1 MLRFSRRKT
10 SSKCDEAVC
19 SSNGCVGGRSG
30 EDVWS
35 MGAKTGSDGAPVH
48 TSDEYCIPD
57 VQPQPSTYLTQCGEA
72 QNKTRRTKPLSVL
85 HVIRDK
91 LKPSAS
97 KSRSLQGLAE
107 CTSPSGHC
115 GPESVQHCCSLTH
128 YVSGLDGDI
137 VKERCSRANCA
148 DQCSCN
154 ATNTVLPQAEKG
166 ASGVA
171 ESGRNEQA
179 TSTNVVINHS
189 DELLISG
196 SVDRSIS
203 KSDSP
208 TDIRCSQAKPH
219 TVHGGLV
226 LSQLSNIVT
235 VESCMKSDLIAA
247 EGTSRLPLSPLSN
260 SDSGLDAPDDR
271 HPAKW
276 TLANE
281 LLRLSKYGWYWGPV
295 SREEAEEK
303 LAGQPEG
310 AFLVRDSTDDRYL
323 FSLSFRSSGR
333 TLHTR
338 VEYCNGEFSFYA
350 QPQSDSYRSMAELI
364 EQCVAESQ
372 SGIYC
377 YSRGTSGI
385 GSHSYPVKLTR
396 PVSRFAQVRT
406 LQYLCRFVIRQHTR
420 VDHIQNLP
428 LPVSVKGWLK
438 ENQY

>member
-1 MLRFSRRKT
+1 M
-10 SSKCDEAVC
+10 C
-19 SSNGCVGGRSG
+19 SSNGCVGGRDAEEVWQLGSRQMG
-30 EDVWS
+30 VDRASVDTQDEDCV
-35 MGAKTGSDGAPVH
+35 SD
-48 TSDEYCIPD
+48 
-57 VQPQPSTYLTQCGEA
+57 PQKQTSTYSAHSNDA
-72 QNKTRRTKPLSVL
+72 QNKARRAKPLSVL

-91 LKPSAS
+91 LKPSMS
-97 KSRSLQGLAE
+97 KSRSLQSAE
-107 CTSPSGHC
+107 FTSASGHC
-115 GPESVQHCCSLTH
+115 GPEAAQNCCNLTDFVNGRE
-128 YVSGLDGDI
+128 YDT
-137 VKERCSRANCA
+137 VKECCGQANCTG
-148 DQCSCN
+148 QCSCDSTDT
-154 ATNTVLPQAEKG
+154 ALTTVDNCLSRAGENLRTVEPL
-166 ASGVA
+166 
-171 ESGRNEQA
+171 
-179 TSTNVVINHS
+179 STNVS
-189 DELLISG
+189 P
-196 SVDRSIS
+196 VDRNTS
-203 KSDSP
+203 KSDSAA
-208 TDIRCSQAKPH
+208 DLRCGTVKSHA
-219 TVHGGLV
+219 VHGGLV
-226 LSQLSNIVT
+226 LSQLSNIVS
-235 VESCMKSDLIAA
+235 VESCMKSDQLAT
-247 EGTSRLPLSPLSN
+247 EGASRLPLSPLST
-260 SDSGLDAPDDR
+260 SDSGLDTPDDR
-271 HPAKW
+271 QPVKW

-281 LLRLSKYGWYWGPV
+281 LLRLSRYGWYWGPV

-385 GSHSYPVKLTR
+385 GSQSYPVKLTR

>member
-1 MLRFSRRKT
+1 MLKFNRRKT
-10 SSKCDEAVC
+10 GSKSDENVC
-19 SSNGCVGGRSG
+19 SSNGCVGGRNG
-30 EDVWS
+30 EQVWPV
-35 MGAKTGSDGAPVH
+35 GVDGAAVDSPYEDCVSDLH
-48 TSDEYCIPD
+48 TQTSAYLAPCHD
-57 VQPQPSTYLTQCGEA
+57 VQV
-72 QNKTRRTKPLSVL
+72 KTRRTSPLSVL

-91 LKPSAS
+91 LKPTTS
-97 KSRSLQGLAE
+97 KSRPLHPSD
-107 CTSPSGHC
+107 CTSPTDQC
-115 GPESVQHCCSLTH
+115 RPEATQNSCSLTT
-128 YVSGLDGDI
+128 YVS
-137 VKERCSRANCA
+137 EREYDAINECYDDANCT
-148 DQCSCN
+148 DQCSCCPSDT
-154 ATNTVLPQAEKG
+154 ALSPAEKCRPRAGENSTAEIENSVNSHLMIVSAMERSNPKLDSG
-166 ASGVA
+166 A
-171 ESGRNEQA
+171 
-179 TSTNVVINHS
+179 
-189 DELLISG
+189 DF
-196 SVDRSIS
+196 
-203 KSDSP
+203 
-208 TDIRCSQAKPH
+208 RCLAVKPH
-219 TVHGGLV
+219 AVHGGLV
-226 LSQLSNIVT
+226 LSQLSDIVS
-235 VESCMKSDLIAA
+235 VESGMMSDRCAMESA
-247 EGTSRLPLSPLSN
+247 SRLPLSPLSN
-260 SDSGLDAPDDR
+260 SDSGLDTPDD
-271 HPAKW
+271 HQPVKW

-281 LLRLSKYGWYWGPV
+281 LLRLSRYGWYWGPV

-350 QPQSDSYRSMAELI
+350 QPRSDSYRSMAELI

-377 YSRGTSGI
+377 YSRGTGAV
-385 GSHSYPVKLTR
+385 GAQSYPVKLTR

>member
-1 MLRFSRRKT
+1 MLKFSRRKT
-10 SSKCDEAVC
+10 SSKSDETVC
-19 SSNGCVGGRSG
+19 ISNGCVGGRNG
-30 EDVWS
+30 QEDWPLG
-35 MGAKTGSDGAPVH
+35 GALTGVDGTSVDTQDEDCVSDLQKQ
-48 TSDEYCIPD
+48 T
-57 VQPQPSTYLTQCGEA
+57 STYSAPCVDA
-72 QNKTRRTKPLSVL
+72 QNKMRRTKPLSVL

-91 LKPSAS
+91 LKPSSS
-97 KSRSLQGLAE
+97 KSRSLHSAD
-107 CTSPSGHC
+107 CTSPTSHC
-115 GPESVQHCCSLTH
+115 GPEAARNFCSLTN
-128 YVSGLDGDI
+128 YVSGRDNDVI
-137 VKERCSRANCA
+137 KECCGEADCTGQCSRQTTDAAVTPA
-148 DQCSCN
+148 DKCPLRIGEKSC
-154 ATNTVLPQAEKG
+154 TAETLSENVDSVCK
-166 ASGVA
+166 
-171 ESGRNEQA
+171 
-179 TSTNVVINHS
+179 STPKVEDS
-189 DELLISG
+189 DADLRFSA
-196 SVDRSIS
+196 V
-203 KSDSP
+203 
-208 TDIRCSQAKPH
+208 KP
-219 TVHGGLV
+219 HGGLV
-226 LSQLSNIVT
+226 LSQLSNIVS
-235 VESCMKSDLIAA
+235 VESCMKSDHMDT
-247 EGTSRLPLSPLSN
+247 EGASRLPLSPLSN
-260 SDSGLDAPDDR
+260 SDSGLDTPEDR
-271 HPAKW
+271 QPVKW

-281 LLRLSKYGWYWGPV
+281 LLRLSRYGWYWGPV

-350 QPQSDSYRSMAELI
+350 QPRSDSYRSMAELI

-377 YSRGTSGI
+377 YSRGTSGM
-385 GSHSYPVKLTR
+385 SSQSYPVKLTR

>member
-1 MLRFSRRKT
+1 MLKFSRRKT
-10 SSKCDEAVC
+10 SSKSDETVC
-19 SSNGCVGGRSG
+19 SSNGCVGGGNG
-30 EDVWS
+30 EDVWQLGARP
-35 MGAKTGSDGAPVH
+35 MGVDGASVD
-48 TSDEYCIPD
+48 TADDYCVPD
-57 VQPQPSTYLTQCGEA
+57 LQTQPSTCSTHCSDA
-72 QNKTRRTKPLSVL
+72 QNKTRRANKPLSVL
-85 HVIRDK
+85 HVLRDK

-97 KSRSLQGLAE
+97 KTRSLQFSD
-107 CTSPSGHC
+107 CTSPTGHC
-115 GPESVQHCCSLTH
+115 GPETARDCCSLTN
-128 YVSGLDGDI
+128 YVQGREEDV
-137 VKERCSRANCA
+137 VKECCSQANCTGP
-148 DQCSCN
+148 CSCD
-154 ATNTVLPQAEKG
+154 ATDTALPPSEKDVSRDAENCRTG
-166 ASGVA
+166 
-171 ESGRNEQA
+171 E
-179 TSTNVVINHS
+179 TLSTNAVCTHTDQLVIS
-189 DELLISG
+189 D
-196 SVDRSIS
+196 SVCKNTA
-203 KSDSP
+203 KSDSA
-208 TDIRCSQAKPH
+208 TDLRCLAVKP
-219 TVHGGLV
+219 HGGLV
-226 LSQLSNIVT
+226 LSQLSNIVL
-235 VESCMKSDLIAA
+235 VESCIKSDQMAV

-260 SDSGLDAPDDR
+260 SDSGLDTPDDR
-271 HPAKW
+271 QPAKW

-281 LLRLSKYGWYWGPV
+281 LLRLSRYGWYWGPV

-303 LAGQPEG
+303 LSGQPEG

-377 YSRGTSGI
+377 YSRGTSGV
-385 GSHSYPVKLTR
+385 SSQSYPVKLTR

-428 LPVSVKGWLK
+428 LPLSVKGWLK

>member
-1 MLRFSRRKT
+1 VTLHNK
-10 SSKCDEAVC
+10 
-19 SSNGCVGGRSG
+19 
-30 EDVWS
+30 
-35 MGAKTGSDGAPVH
+35 
-48 TSDEYCIPD
+48 
-57 VQPQPSTYLTQCGEA
+57 VQIGKS
-72 QNKTRRTKPLSVL
+72 LSV
-85 HVIRDK
+85 V
-91 LKPSAS
+91 
-97 KSRSLQGLAE
+97 
-107 CTSPSGHC
+107 
-115 GPESVQHCCSLTH
+115 
-128 YVSGLDGDI
+128 YVSDSAADLRCGT
-137 VKERCSRANCA
+137 VKSHA
-148 DQCSCN
+148 
-154 ATNTVLPQAEKG
+154 
-166 ASGVA
+166 
-171 ESGRNEQA
+171 
-179 TSTNVVINHS
+179 
-189 DELLISG
+189 
-196 SVDRSIS
+196 
-203 KSDSP
+203 
-208 TDIRCSQAKPH
+208 
-219 TVHGGLV
+219 VHGGLV
-226 LSQLSNIVT
+226 LSQLSNIVS
-235 VESCMKSDLIAA
+235 VESCMKSDQLAT
-247 EGTSRLPLSPLSN
+247 EGASRLPLSPLST
-260 SDSGLDAPDDR
+260 SDSGLDTPDDR
-271 HPAKW
+271 QPVKW

-281 LLRLSKYGWYWGPV
+281 LLRLSRYGWYWGPV

-385 GSHSYPVKLTR
+385 GSQSYPVKLTR

>member
-1 MLRFSRRKT
+1 MRRFSRRKS
-10 SSKCDEAVC
+10 SSKMNETVC
-19 SSNGCVGGRSG
+19 SSNGCVGGRNG
-30 EDVWS
+30 DEVWPL
-35 MGAKTGSDGAPVH
+35 GAKAVGGAVDTADNYCVSDLQTQPSSYLSHSSDG
-48 TSDEYCIPD
+48 
-57 VQPQPSTYLTQCGEA
+57 
-72 QNKTRRTKPLSVL
+72 QNKTRRTRPMSVL

-91 LKPSAS
+91 LRPS
-97 KSRSLQGLAE
+97 KSRSLQFAE
-107 CTSPSGHC
+107 CAPPT
-115 GPESVQHCCSLTH
+115 VQCDTETARSCCDLTNH
-128 YVSGLDGDI
+128 VCETEYDT
-137 VKERCSRANCA
+137 VKECCNPTNYTCQCNC
-148 DQCSCN
+148 D
-154 ATNTVLPQAEKG
+154 NTGTALPAAEKAVTSDTTENCRTG
-166 ASGVA
+166 EVL
-171 ESGRNEQA
+171 
-179 TSTNVVINHS
+179 STNAASCTNQ
-189 DELLISG
+189 LIISN
-196 SVDRSIS
+196 SIS
-203 KSDSP
+203 SSTPKSDSV
-208 TDIRCSQAKPH
+208 TDLRCSAVKSH

-226 LSQLSNIVT
+226 LSQLSNIVP
-235 VESCMKSDLIAA
+235 VEAYLKSDPIAV
-247 EGTSRLPLSPLSN
+247 EGTSRLPLSPVSN
-260 SDSGLDAPDDR
+260 SDSGLDTPDER
-271 HPAKW
+271 QPARW

-281 LLRLSKYGWYWGPV
+281 LLRLSRYGWYWGPV
-295 SREEAEEK
+295 TREEAEEK
-303 LAGQPEG
+303 LSGQPEG

-372 SGIYC
+372 SGIFC

-385 GSHSYPVKLTR
+385 SSQSYPVKLTR

>member
-1 MLRFSRRKT
+1 MLKFSRRKT
-10 SSKCDEAVC
+10 SSKSEETVC
-19 SSNGCVGGRSG
+19 SSNGCVGGRTG
-30 EDVWS
+30 EEVWPLGGRP
-35 MGAKTGSDGAPVH
+35 MGVDGASLDTADVYSVPDLH
-48 TSDEYCIPD
+48 T
-57 VQPQPSTYLTQCGEA
+57 QPSTYSTPCGEA

-97 KSRSLQGLAE
+97 KSRSQHFAE
-107 CTSPSGHC
+107 CTSPTGQC
-115 GPESVQHCCSLTH
+115 GPESARDVCSLTN
-128 YVSGLDGDI
+128 YVCGREDD
-137 VKERCSRANCA
+137 VTKECCGQASCMG
-148 DQCSCN
+148 QCSCDTTDT
-154 ATNTVLPQAEKG
+154 ALPPAEKG
-166 ASGVA
+166 VSRAA
-171 ESGRNEQA
+171 ENGRNEE
-179 TSTNVVINHS
+179 TLPTNADDVTIA
-189 DELLISG
+189 G
-196 SVDRSIS
+196 SVGKGTV
-203 KSDSP
+203 KSDSA
-208 TDIRCSQAKPH
+208 TDLRCSAVKPH

-226 LSQLSNIVT
+226 LSQLSNIVS
-235 VESCMKSDLIAA
+235 VESCMRSDLIAA

-260 SDSGLDAPDDR
+260 SDSGLDTPDDR
-271 HPAKW
+271 QPAKW

-385 GSHSYPVKLTR
+385 GSQSYPVKLTR

>member
-1 MLRFSRRKT
+1 MLKFSRRKT
-10 SSKCDEAVC
+10 SSKSDETVC
-19 SSNGCVGGRSG
+19 SSNGCVGGQSAEAAWPLGARP
-30 EDVWS
+30 
-35 MGAKTGSDGAPVH
+35 MGIDGASVN
-48 TSDEYCIPD
+48 TQDEDCVSDLQNRKSAYSEHCSD
-57 VQPQPSTYLTQCGEA
+57 M
-72 QNKTRRTKPLSVL
+72 QNKSRRAKPLSVL

-91 LKPSAS
+91 LKPSMS
-97 KSRSLQGLAE
+97 KSRSLQSVE
-107 CTSPSGHC
+107 CASSTGHC
-115 GPESVQHCCSLTH
+115 GPEAVQDGSSVTNYVNGKEDDIIKECCGQADCSGQCCDTLT
-128 YVSGLDGDI
+128 
-137 VKERCSRANCA
+137 
-148 DQCSCN
+148 
-154 ATNTVLPQAEKG
+154 PAEKCLENLRT
-166 ASGVA
+166 ADPL
-171 ESGRNEQA
+171 
-179 TSTNVVINHS
+179 STNVGNS
-189 DELLISG
+189 PP
-196 SVDRSIS
+196 
-203 KSDSP
+203 KSDSAA
-208 TDIRCSQAKPH
+208 DLRCTAIKPH
-219 TVHGGLV
+219 AVHGGLV
-226 LSQLSNIVT
+226 LSQLSNIVS
-235 VESCMKSDLIAA
+235 VEACMKSDQMAA

-260 SDSGLDAPDDR
+260 SDSGLDTPDDR
-271 HPAKW
+271 QPVKW

-281 LLRLSKYGWYWGPV
+281 LLRLSRYGWYWGPV
-295 SREEAEEK
+295 TREEAEEK

-350 QPQSDSYRSMAELI
+350 QPRSDSYRSMAELI

-377 YSRGTSGI
+377 YSRGTSTVGAQ
-385 GSHSYPVKLTR
+385 SYPVKLTR

>member
-1 MLRFSRRKT
+1 
-10 SSKCDEAVC
+10 VC
-19 SSNGCVGGRSG
+19 TSNGCVGGPNG
-30 EDVWS
+30 EDVWPL
-35 MGAKTGSDGAPVH
+35 GAKAMGIDGASVDTADNYCASNLQTQPSSYSSHSSDG
-48 TSDEYCIPD
+48 
-57 VQPQPSTYLTQCGEA
+57 
-72 QNKTRRTKPLSVL
+72 QNKTRRTRPMSVL

-91 LKPSAS
+91 LKPS
-97 KSRSLQGLAE
+97 KSRSLQFSE
-107 CTSPSGHC
+107 CALPT
-115 GPESVQHCCSLTH
+115 VQCDTEATRNCCSLTNNVCESQ
-128 YVSGLDGDI
+128 YDA
-137 VKERCSRANCA
+137 VKGCCNPANST
-148 DQCSCN
+148 DQCSCDTTGI
-154 ATNTVLPQAEKG
+154 ALPAAEKADSSDTTENCG
-166 ASGVA
+166 EVLSANSASCTDQLTSSV
-171 ESGRNEQA
+171 SVP
-179 TSTNVVINHS
+179 TSTPT
-189 DELLISG
+189 
-196 SVDRSIS
+196 
-203 KSDSP
+203 SDSV
-208 TDIRCSQAKPH
+208 TDLRCSAVKSH

-226 LSQLSNIVT
+226 LSQLSNIVS
-235 VESCMKSDLIAA
+235 VEACLKSDQIV
-247 EGTSRLPLSPLSN
+247 EETSRLPLSPMSN
-260 SDSGLDAPDDR
+260 SDSGLDTPDER
-271 HPAKW
+271 QPARW

-281 LLRLSKYGWYWGPV
+281 LLRLSRYGWYWGPV

-364 EQCVAESQ
+364 EQCVTESQ

-377 YSRGTSGI
+377 YSRGTSGV
-385 GSHSYPVKLTR
+385 GSQSYPVKLTR